1 MSFTAIILAAGKGSR
16 MKSSL
21 SKPLHKIAGLEMISW
36 VIDAATSAGAEH
48 IIPVISDDTPE
59 LAAFLS
65 GYSLAIQKNQKG
77 TADAVM
83 AALPHFKNLAQPIL
97 VLYADTPFINKD
109 IMRELLD
116 KIKSGSD
123 ICVLGF
129 TAENPNG
136 YGRLVTSSN
145 GSLQSIIED
154 SEASTS
160 EKMIKNVNA
169 GIMAFNGSIIEENI
183 KKITPS
189 NSRKEYFL
197 TDIVSVGYKNKL
209 SVDYILTGKEYVI
222 GINTLEQLAIA
233 EAVAQNN
240 LRRKAML
247 SGVTMI
253 APETVFLQKDTI
265 IGQDVIIEPNVVI
278 AGGVSI
284 ARNCHIKS
292 FCHLEKCSIGE
303 GNIIGPFARIRPDTV
318 TSQNVKIGNFV
329 EVKKSTIGVSAK
341 VNHLSYIGDTEI
353 GDNANIGAGTI
364 TCNYDGYRKYQTKIG
379 EGAFIGSNTA
389 LIAPV
394 NIGNNAIIGAGS
406 TITQNVPNTGLS
418 ISRSKQTIIPSGA
431 KKVQDKR
438 K

>member
-1 MSFTAIILAAGKGSR
+1 MSFTVIILAAGKGSR

-21 SKPLHKIAGLEMISW
+21 SKPLHKIAGFEMISW

-48 IIPVISDDTPE
+48 IIPVISDDAPE

-183 KKITPS
+183 KKITAS
-189 NSRKEYFL
+189 NSREEYFL
-197 TDIVSVGYKNKL
+197 TDIVSIGYKNKL

-284 ARNCHIKS
+284 ASNCHIKS

-418 ISRSKQTIIPSGA
+418 VSRSKQTIIPSGA

>member
-160 EKMIKNVNA
+160 EKMINNVNA

-265 IGQDVIIEPNVVI
+265 IGQDVIIEPNVVM

>member
-21 SKPLHKIAGLEMISW
+21 SKPLHKIAGFEMISW
-36 VIDAATSAGAEH
+36 VIDSAKSAGAEH
-48 IIPVISDDTPE
+48 IIPVISYDTPD
-59 LAAFLS
+59 LSSFLS
-65 GYSLAIQKNQKG
+65 GHRLAIQKNQKG

-83 AALPHFKNLAQPIL
+83 AALPHIKNIAQPIL

-109 IMRELLD
+109 IMRKLLD

-129 TAENPNG
+129 IAENPNG
-136 YGRLVTSSN
+136 YGRLITSST
-145 GSLQSIIED
+145 GSLRAIVED
-154 SEASTS
+154 SEAKTS

-169 GIMAFNGSIIEENI
+169 GIMAFNGNIIEETI
-183 KKITPS
+183 RKITPS
-189 NSRKEYFL
+189 NSKKEFFL
-197 TDIVSVGYKNKL
+197 TDTVSVGSKDNL
-209 SVDYILTGKEYVI
+209 RVDYIITDKEHVI
-222 GINTLEQLAIA
+222 GINNLEQLAYA
-233 EAVAQNN
+233 EAIAQNN

-265 IGQDVIIEPNVVI
+265 FGQDIVIEPNVVI

-284 ARNCHIKS
+284 ANNCHIKS
-292 FCHLEKCSIGE
+292 FCHLERCNIGE

-329 EVKKSTIGVSAK
+329 EVKKSTLGIGAK
-341 VNHLSYIGDTEI
+341 VNHLSYIGDSEI
-353 GDNANIGAGTI
+353 GSNSNIGAGTI
-364 TCNYDGYRKYQTKIG
+364 TCNYDGYRKYETKIG
-379 EGAFIGSNTA
+379 KGAFIGSNTA

-394 NIGNNAIIGAGS
+394 NIGDNAIIGAGS
-406 TITQNVPNTGLS
+406 TITQDVPDTGLS
-418 ISRSKQTIIPSGA
+418 LSRSKQTIIPSGA
-431 KKVQDKR
+431 KKVQNKR